1 MGWLPDIPWNSNNHQ
16 LICGL
21 GLGQPIPIIL
31 TPLRRDCSRVS
42 WPALKTKNTQAI
54 TGSWRSVRRLD
65 DELLVYRG
73 KHPDYPRLI
82 MHLDVFGIYMGSSS
96 KPMSLIFQRDHVRS
110 PSTWTFQRRYL
121 PIPSYTYLDQT
132 CAKPD
137 TVDPSASAS
146 SFVAWTI
153 GTSWGTTLPDVAP
166 WAVVTSWVA
175 AADVR
180 KRERSSPGG
189 FRLLNK

>member
-82 MHLDVFGIYMGSSS
+82 MHLDVFGCIWSISARPKLCTIVLMVYMFLWYFCG
-96 KPMSLIFQRDHVRS
+96 FQ
-110 PSTWTFQRRYL
+110 TFQ
-121 PIPSYTYLDQT
+121 PCPAAPSVWR
-132 CAKPD
+132 AW
-137 TVDPSASAS
+137 PSC
-146 SFVAWTI
+146 
-153 GTSWGTTLPDVAP
+153 L
-166 WAVVTSWVA
+166 
-175 AADVR
+175 
-180 KRERSSPGG
+180 
-189 FRLLNK
+189 RLLDLTEWNDQQGIHLSARTYGRWLGDRSCNLGNGFCNVGNKLAQ